1 MEYRNSKKPGLDWSG
16 SKQSPAQYT
25 LINQRDTPT
34 NWHVNVNNWRPVRF
48 SERDRAHDWV
58 HTTEECF
65 VMKSRGSLCIR
76 AVLLLIAFSIA
87 VGCSKAPNDTK
98 NASHIHAKIK
108 ADSDVH
114 GKQLAVQSANGSVT
128 LAGVVD
134 NHAQRKSAARYAS
147 SEPRVKQVANNLEVT
162 ASTPPQTAQ
171 AAPPPAEEPI
181 PVSRHQKKSRKPED
195 DSASGSPQEVAQNPP
210 PTITPTMAPAPP
222 FTLLPPPPP
231 PQKVTIPQGTAL
243 VVRLLEPIDSE
254 KNQVSDIFH
263 ATLNNPITING
274 ETVVPS
280 GSDVRGYLV
289 DVESAGRF
297 AGQSRV
303 ILQLDSINSGGQ
315 TYNIQT
321 DQYKMQGSS
330 RGKNTAQKVGV
341 GAGIGALI
349 GALGGGKGAAI
360 GAVGGVIGGGVQ
372 AASKGQRIK
381 LPSETVMNF
390 TLQAPV
396 TVVATNQGP
405 NAGRQK
411 LDTSQ

>member
-1 MEYRNSKKPGLDWSG
+1 
-16 SKQSPAQYT
+16 
-25 LINQRDTPT
+25 
-34 NWHVNVNNWRPVRF
+34 
-48 SERDRAHDWV
+48 
-58 HTTEECF
+58 
-65 VMKSRGSLCIR
+65 MKSRGSLYVR

-87 VGCSKAPNDTK
+87 VGCSRAPNDAQIA
-98 NASHIHAKIK
+98 NHIPAKIK
-108 ADSDVH
+108 ADPGLQ

-128 LAGVVD
+128 LSGVVD
-134 NHAQRKSAARYAS
+134 NHAQREAAARYAS
-147 SEPRVKQVANNLEVT
+147 SEPGVKQVVNNLEV
-162 ASTPPQTAQ
+162 APSTPAESAQT
-171 AAPPPAEEPI
+171 APPPAEEPK
-181 PVSRHQKKSRKPED
+181 PVSHHQKKSRKHED
-195 DSASGSPQEVAQNPP
+195 DSASGSPQEVAQTPP
-210 PTITPTMAPAPP
+210 PTITPTVVPALPSAPVAPP
-222 FTLLPPPPP
+222 SAPP

-243 VVRLLEPIDSE
+243 VVRLVGPIDSE

-297 AGQSRV
+297 VGQSRV

-315 TYNIQT
+315 IYNIQT

-330 RGKNTAQKVGV
+330 RGKNTAEKIGA

-360 GAVGGVIGGGVQ
+360 GAAGGVIGGGVQ
-372 AASKGQRIK
+372 AASKGQQIK

-411 LDTSQ
+411 LDISQ

>member
-1 MEYRNSKKPGLDWSG
+1 
-16 SKQSPAQYT
+16 
-25 LINQRDTPT
+25 
-34 NWHVNVNNWRPVRF
+34 
-48 SERDRAHDWV
+48 
-58 HTTEECF
+58 
-65 VMKSRGSLCIR
+65 MKSRGSLYVR

-87 VGCSKAPNDTK
+87 VGCSRAPNDAQIA
-98 NASHIHAKIK
+98 NHIPAKIK
-108 ADSDVH
+108 ADPGLQ

-128 LAGVVD
+128 LSGVVD
-134 NHAQRKSAARYAS
+134 NHAQREAAARYAS
-147 SEPRVKQVANNLEVT
+147 SEPGVKQVVNNLEV
-162 ASTPPQTAQ
+162 APSTPAESAQT
-171 AAPPPAEEPI
+171 APPPAEEPK
-181 PVSRHQKKSRKPED
+181 PVSHHQKKSRKHED
-195 DSASGSPQEVAQNPP
+195 DSASGSPQEVAQTPP
-210 PTITPTMAPAPP
+210 PTITPTVVPALPSAPVAPP
-222 FTLLPPPPP
+222 PAPP

-243 VVRLLEPIDSE
+243 VVRLVEPIDSE

-280 GSDVRGYLV
+280 GSDVQGYLV

-321 DQYKMQGSS
+321 DQYKKQGSS
-330 RGKNTAQKVGV
+330 RGKNTVEKVGG

-360 GAVGGVIGGGVQ
+360 GAAGGGLGGGVQ
-372 AASKGQRIK
+372 AATKRQQIK
-381 LPSETVMNF
+381 LLSETVLNF

-411 LDTSQ
+411 LDTN

>member
-1 MEYRNSKKPGLDWSG
+1 M
-16 SKQSPAQYT
+16 
-25 LINQRDTPT
+25 
-34 NWHVNVNNWRPVRF
+34 
-48 SERDRAHDWV
+48 
-58 HTTEECF
+58 
-65 VMKSRGSLCIR
+65 
-76 AVLLLIAFSIA
+76 
-87 VGCSKAPNDTK
+87 
-98 NASHIHAKIK
+98 
-108 ADSDVH
+108 
-114 GKQLAVQSANGSVT
+114 
-128 LAGVVD
+128 
-134 NHAQRKSAARYAS
+134 
-147 SEPRVKQVANNLEVT
+147 
-162 ASTPPQTAQ
+162 
-171 AAPPPAEEPI
+171 
-181 PVSRHQKKSRKPED
+181 
-195 DSASGSPQEVAQNPP
+195 
-210 PTITPTMAPAPP
+210 
-222 FTLLPPPPP
+222 
-231 PQKVTIPQGTAL
+231 
-243 VVRLLEPIDSE
+243 VRLVEPIDSE

-330 RGKNTAQKVGV
+330 RGKNTAEKVGA

-360 GAVGGVIGGGVQ
+360 GALGGVIGGGVQ
-372 AASKGQRIK
+372 AASKGQQIK

-390 TLQAPV
+390 TLEAPV

>member
-1 MEYRNSKKPGLDWSG
+1 
-16 SKQSPAQYT
+16 
-25 LINQRDTPT
+25 
-34 NWHVNVNNWRPVRF
+34 
-48 SERDRAHDWV
+48 
-58 HTTEECF
+58 
-65 VMKSRGSLCIR
+65 MKSRGPLYVR

-87 VGCSKAPNDTK
+87 VGCSRAPNDAQIA
-98 NASHIHAKIK
+98 NHIPAKIK
-108 ADSDVH
+108 ADSGLQ
-114 GKQLAVQSANGSVT
+114 GKQLALQSANGSVT
-128 LAGVVD
+128 LSGVVD
-134 NHAQRKSAARYAS
+134 NHAQREAAARNAS
-147 SEPRVKQVANNLEVT
+147 SEPGVKQVVNNLEV
-162 ASTPPQTAQ
+162 APSTPAESAQT
-171 AAPPPAEEPI
+171 APPPAEEPK
-181 PVSRHQKKSRKPED
+181 PVSHHQKKSRKHED
-195 DSASGSPQEVAQNPP
+195 DSASGSPQEVAQTPP
-210 PTITPTMAPAPP
+210 PTITPTVAPALPSAP
-222 FTLLPPPPP
+222 VAPPPPPP

-243 VVRLLEPIDSE
+243 VVRLVEPIDSE

-280 GSDVRGYLV
+280 GSDVQGYLV

-321 DQYKMQGSS
+321 DQYKKQGNS
-330 RGKNTAQKVGV
+330 RGKNTAEKVGA

-360 GAVGGVIGGGVQ
+360 GAAGGGLGGGVQ
-372 AASKGQRIK
+372 AATKGQQIN
-381 LPSETVMNF
+381 LPSETVLNF
-390 TLQAPV
+390 TLQAPF

-411 LDTSQ
+411 LDTN